1 MIFAFA
7 IRGEKLGITT
17 GSLFHHRDCL
27 MRDVME
33 SKRKFWVDIVNL
45 QHIRGLTHALLRIL
59 QFAFL
64 CYKDGRWRRSTGT
77 QNSEDFN
84 RDNRMQLWATALCRR
99 WQALLYLVYYFD
111 ENFEG
116 YLKKPNKRKEDA
128 FIEIIKNSN
137 ILLHVHSFGVR
148 LIEWSNGVGLENIQT
163 LGLWHDP
170 KSKFSWEKALH
181 SWNFVFDSLSLDVMF

>member
-33 SKRKFWVDIVNL
+33 SKRKFCVDIVNL

-99 WQALLYLVYYFD
+99 WQALLYWVCYFD

-116 YLKKPNKRKEDA
+116 YLKKSNKRKEDA